1 MPRLGKQA
9 ELGPVPSGVVT
20 LDVVAAVLPV
30 MWLMLWGS
38 SPYTIGSSLETESFS
53 TTALM

>member
-20 LDVVAAVLPV
+20 LDVVAVVLPV
-30 MWLMLWGS
+30 TWLMLRGS
-38 SPYTIGSSLETESFS
+38 SPYTISSSLETESFS